1 MHRSLRSV
9 SDLTDENIYQIIDL
23 SRTFFEVNEREIPKV
38 PALKGKTIAT
48 LFFENS
54 TRTRLSFELAATRL
68 SADVMTFAMASSS
81 IAKGESLRDTAE
93 TLESLG
99 ADLIVM
105 RHQSS
110 GSVNLVDS
118 WLDIPIINAGDGSH
132 EHPTQALV
140 DAITLLDHFERKNR
154 LDGISIAIVGD
165 VLHSRVARS
174 NVQLLSRLG
183 AEITLVGP
191 PSLLPLDMT
200 SWPVKVSH
208 SLDEVLPDLDVVYL
222 LRIQSE
228 RFSES
233 IIPSLSEF
241 SKSFLLDSR
250 RLSRAR
256 EGAAVMHPGP
266 VIRGVEIASEIL
278 DSPQCL
284 VRRQVRNGVGVR
296 MATLYWLLGTN
307 EGRLE
312 STW

>member
-1 MHRSLRSV
+1 MHRSLRSIA
-9 SDLTDENIYQIIDL
+9 DLADEDVYQIIDL
-23 SRTFFEVNEREIPKV
+23 ARTFFEVNAREIPKV

-68 SADVMTFAMASSS
+68 SADVITFAAASSS
-81 IAKGESLRDTAE
+81 ISKGESLRDTAE

-99 ADLIVM
+99 ANLIVM

-110 GSVNLVDS
+110 GSVSLVDS

-140 DAITLLDHFERKNR
+140 DAVTLLDYFERDNR
-154 LDGISIAIVGD
+154 LDGLSIAIVGD

-191 PSLLPLDMT
+191 PSLLPLNLS
-200 SWPVKVSH
+200 SWPVKISY
-208 SLDEVLPDLDVVYL
+208 SLDEVLPSLDALYL

-233 IIPSLSEF
+233 IIPSFSEF
-241 SKSFLLDSR
+241 SKSFLLDNR
-250 RLSRAR
+250 RLSRAKV
-256 EGAAVMHPGP
+256 GAAVMHPGP
-266 VIRGVEIASEIL
+266 VIRGVEIASDVL
-278 DSPQCL
+278 DSPQSL
-284 VRRQVRNGVGVR
+284 VRYQVRNGVGVR
-296 MATLYWLLGTN
+296 MAILYWLLGAN
-307 EGRLE
+307 EGRME
-312 STW
+312 PTW